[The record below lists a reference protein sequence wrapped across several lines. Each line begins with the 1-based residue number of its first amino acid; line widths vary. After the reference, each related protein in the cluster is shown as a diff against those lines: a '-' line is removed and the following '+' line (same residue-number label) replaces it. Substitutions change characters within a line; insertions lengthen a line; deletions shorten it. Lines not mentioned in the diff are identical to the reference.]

1 MAKRKP
7 CAFTETDVKRF
18 VHAVTA
24 AGLEVHGVN
33 LSLDRR
39 EITVLTNKDAVTITS
54 DMKAITPEELRKLI

>member
-1 MAKRKP
+1 MANRKT
-7 CAFTETDVKRF
+7 CAFTKTDVKRF
-18 VHAVTA
+18 VHAVTE

-39 EITVLTNKDAVTITS
+39 EITLLTNKDVVTITS

>member
-39 EITVLTNKDAVTITS
+39 EITVLTKR
-54 DMKAITPEELRKLI
+54 MP